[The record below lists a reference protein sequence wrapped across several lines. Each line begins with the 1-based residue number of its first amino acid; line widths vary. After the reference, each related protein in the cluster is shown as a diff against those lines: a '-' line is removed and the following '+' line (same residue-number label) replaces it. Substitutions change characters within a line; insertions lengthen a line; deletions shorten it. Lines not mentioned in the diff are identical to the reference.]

1 MKPPITKPPTLK
13 SFLDLPVISDWA
25 QLTHQAVVFGA
36 PFGKPYNPDQ
46 FPNNQSTAPDRL
58 RDASP
63 RILVDPQAV
72 DSDLSSGSTLA
83 SISVADGGDIPLN
96 NNNIDQHY
104 AEIES
109 AVRYLIEKGIFPVS
123 IGGDDGITNPVLR
136 GLDSLNDLTIIQID
150 AHMDWKNERFGEK
163 DGYSSPMRRASEMAH
178 VSAIHQV
185 GIRSYG
191 SATEK
196 DISDAKNWGVQIYLA
211 KDIHEKGI
219 DWFLNSLPNS
229 GKFFITL
236 DVDGLDPSILPG
248 TVALSPGGLDWRQ
261 TVACFEGISKKGKI
275 IGLNIVELAPKN
287 DINQISMIVV
297 GRLILKCLM
306 LELSKHS

>member
-36 PFGKPYNPDQ
+36 PFGKPYNPDL

-72 DSDLSSGSTLA
+72 DSDLSSDSTLA

-236 DVDGLDPSILPG
+236 DVDGLDPSVLPG

-261 TVACFEGISKKGKI
+261 TVSCFEGISKKGKI

-287 DINQISMIVV
+287 DINQISLIVV

>member
-219 DWFLNSLPNS
+219 DWFLSSLPNS

-248 TVALSPGGLDWRQ
+248 TIALSPGGLDWRQ